1 MIPIAAPTYPPA
13 AAFEAPAPAPRP
25 LTVRNYST
33 AELMQMPE
41 AWAIVL
47 KHMPALKMMTGAPQA
62 KAMLTTMTVADF
74 AFFAGRDA
82 DAQLAAIDAE
92 LAQLPAGQNPAGQG
106 AAR

>member
-1 MIPIAAPTYPPA
+1 MIPISAPTYPPA
-13 AAFEAPAPAPRP
+13 AGFEAPALAPRP

-47 KHMPALKMMTGAPQA
+47 KHMPALKMMTGASQA

-82 DAQLAAIDAE
+82 SAQLAAIDAE
-92 LAQLPAGQNPAGQG
+92 LAQLPAAQLPSARGG
-106 AAR
+106 AR